1 MVRCVNNNLSCFF
14 KKYPDVVVQLTS
26 TVPIM
31 VIVTEVKKFSTGKK
45 HKVALEQEG
54 EWLAGLAHIDVQFVS
69 KVEVMT

>member
-1 MVRCVNNNLSCFF
+1 M
-14 KKYPDVVVQLTS
+14 VVQLTS

-45 HKVALEQEG
+45 HEVALEQEG